1 MEAKTA
7 NAIPD
12 FETAS
17 QRATE
22 VNERVVDA
30 GRKITGAYLDGI
42 EKYVAGLAQFER
54 KIAEQSQVEAISTL
68 LETHAKVTE
77 EIVKASVSAARE
89 FVTA

>member
-7 NAIPD
+7 NVIPD
-12 FETAS
+12 LETAT

-22 VNERVVDA
+22 VNERLVDA
-30 GRKITGAYLDGI
+30 GRKITSAYLDGV
-42 EKYVAGLAQFER
+42 EKFVAGLAQFER

-77 EIVKASVSAARE
+77 EVVNASVSAARE
-89 FVTA
+89 LVAA

>member
-1 MEAKTA
+1 MATA
-7 NAIPD
+7 TRTPKNFND
-12 FETAS
+12 
-17 QRATE
+17 ATDQ
-22 VNERVVDA
+22 VVQANERLVGA

-54 KIAEQSQVEAISTL
+54 KIAEQSQVEAITTL